1 MKICLSASSIL
12 YHITTFSRF
21 NNVLNNDTFRCSP
34 AIGTSADKGSKM
46 FFMSMSR
53 SVHGKYNKMSCGRIQ
68 LVLDGHKLAANH
80 SIVPI
85 DYWQYQSDEMEDR
98 LITNKQHIK
107 NFSKFIKE
115 VHVLI
120 EDSYNS
126 ISGIQKKVLRNII
139 LLCKKK
145 KIPIYLYNDE
155 KAAQFLNKEKAI
167 SLKEANLKADTVE
180 KTWPSYRRK
189 DIYTMRLLELLYKK
203 NEKDL
208 SKEAADFKYR
218 YCNDYRKSDFI
229 KSVENDI
236 HSSRAFPNE
245 YIEKVLDFM
254 QKHNLRS
261 VEDLFNWIMK
271 KWS

>member
-12 YHITTFSRF
+12 YHITTISR
-21 NNVLNNDTFRCSP
+21 LNGILIKDVFRCSP

-68 LVLDGHKLAANH
+68 LVLDGQKLAANH
-80 SIVPI
+80 SIGPT

-98 LITNKQHIK
+98 LVTNKQYIK

-115 VHVLI
+115 IHVLTK
-120 EDSYNS
+120 DSYNS
-126 ISGIQKKVLRNII
+126 IEGAQKKVLRNVI
-139 LLCKKK
+139 LMCKKK
-145 KIPIYLYNDE
+145 KIPIYLYDNE
-155 KAAQFLNKEKAI
+155 EAAQFLKKEKAI
-167 SLKEANLKADTVE
+167 SIKEANLKTGKIERA
-180 KTWPSYRRK
+180 WPPYRRK
-189 DIYTMRLLELLYKK
+189 DRYTIRIIELLYKK

-236 HSSRAFPNE
+236 HNSRNFPNE

-261 VEDLFNWIMK
+261 VGDLFNWIMK